1 MYFYD
6 AATILR
12 QVNSKIVKVADFFFL
27 LAVDHDFALLCVG
40 LHAKSLCILNQYVG
54 KRVTFISAASNEI
67 DVLYLLMK

>member
-40 LHAKSLCILNQYVG
+40 LHAKSLCILNQYVVNVL
-54 KRVTFISAASNEI
+54 RLSLLPATRSMCFI
-67 DVLYLLMK
+67 YL